1 MAGCVRCGRAQE
13 SPQRNSATK
22 QHRLKGSLLLS
33 QKNPNQ
39 QNKRKPQA
47 CRVSLRAASVCFSDS
62 MEMSI
67 YLHLSVSSHTH
78 LDLVLSVCLCSLWV
92 ILQASVQHFPMYFQP
107 VVETENSFKALHV
120 VLEGGWPTPTH
131 THTHTSTSS
140 ISFPHYTQAWT
151 ERKGSGQPHS
161 FFLHS

>member
-1 MAGCVRCGRAQE
+1 MREGSGEPPEELSDQAAPTERITSVE
-13 SPQRNSATK
+13 PKKPKPTK
-22 QHRLKGSLLLS
+22 QKET
-33 QKNPNQ
+33 P
-39 QNKRKPQA
+39 
-47 CRVSLRAASVCFSDS
+47 S
-62 MEMSI
+62 MSCVAESR
-67 YLHLSVSSHTH
+67 LSVFFRLYGDVHISPSVRLLTHTH

-151 ERKGSGQPHS
+151 EPKGRGQLHS